1 MLDKSIRIAVVD
13 DDETFQFITLKT
25 IKSVMAGNHVLQFLS
40 GLDAIKFL
48 SENAHQPESL
58 PDVLLLD
65 INMPVL
71 DGWMFM
77 DEFSALK
84 GKLNKPINIFMVSSS
99 IDANDIARAR
109 RNKNISAYLMKP
121 ITVEKFKELLRNAMS

>member
-1 MLDKSIRIAVVD
+1 MPGKSVCIAVVD
-13 DDETFQFITLKT
+13 DDETFQFITLKA
-25 IKSVMAGNHVLQFLS
+25 IRSVTASNPVLQFLS
-40 GLDAIKFL
+40 GIDAIKFIT
-48 SENAHQPESL
+48 ENAHQPESL

-77 DEFSALK
+77 EEFSSIK
-84 GKLNKPINIFMVSSS
+84 DRLNKPIHIFMVSSS

-109 RNKNISAYLMKP
+109 QDKNISDYLMKP
-121 ITVEKFKELLRNAMS
+121 ISIDKFRELLNKTLS